1 MFATSAMRYIR
12 VTPGCGYGIA
22 LNVDC
27 KTMRLPRPFL
37 ILSHFPYFCNTRV
50 HLLALTTGACYLFP
64 PPSPCVCTQHI
75 SYCVNFFLFSS
86 SFIPAPVSRFART
99 YRNDLSLHSNPNF
112 RKKKRKKR
120 KRSTTATELN
130 LGSTVRDLFYPPLH

>member
-12 VTPGCGYGIA
+12 LSRCAYGVA

-50 HLLALTTGACYLFP
+50 HFLALTTGACYLFHP
-64 PPSPCVCTQHI
+64 RLCVCTQHI
-75 SYCVNFFLFSS
+75 SYCAEFFFFFSS
-86 SFIPAPVSRFART
+86 FSCAGFTRVPASSGHIGT
-99 YRNDLSLHSNPNF
+99 ISLHSISKLP
-112 RKKKRKKR
+112 RKKE
-120 KRSTTATELN
+120 KRSATTTELN
-130 LGSTVRDLFYPPLH
+130 LGSAVRDLFYPPLH